1 MQLLNGNV
9 LTKEVKAEEK
19 RTASGVILPGT
30 AISKRP
36 FKELLVEIDVINES
50 TKEVLIPKGSTV
62 YTPKHAG
69 VEVELD
75 NQDYIIINKRD
86 IILSK

>member
-9 LTKEVKAEEK
+9 LTKEVKAEEVK
-19 RTASGVILPGT
+19 TASGVILPET
-30 AISKRP
+30 AINKRP
-36 FKELLVEIDVINES
+36 FKELIIEIDVTDDKTN
-50 TKEVLIPKGSTV
+50 KVVIPKGSTV
-62 YTPKHAG
+62 YTSKHAG

-75 NQDYIIINKRD
+75 NQDYVIINKRD